1 MNETKLLCTFYVDD
15 LLFGIDVLN
24 VQEVINQ
31 QEMTRVPLASDVVTG
46 LINLR
51 GQIVTAIDLRRRL
64 GLGKLES
71 EESPMN
77 IVINTNGGI
86 LSLVADRIGDVIE
99 PDIETYE
106 LPPATLS
113 SAIREMVS
121 GIYKL
126 DDKLLLVLD
135 TEEAIKLKQSHSF
148 LHKQS
153 V

>member
-106 LPPATLS
+106 LPPPTLS